1 MAQICAITVVVVVVI
16 ADVIVVIVTYAD
28 SGVHQLIIFRRA
40 TVRFRVT

>member
-1 MAQICAITVVVVVVI
+1 MAQICAITVVVVVVVV
-16 ADVIVVIVTYAD
+16 VIVVIVTYAD